1 MAPEDGLPSHHRAT
15 QHKEKLVI
23 GASSLGTVFR
33 RDIDGLMQ
41 RSH

>member
-15 QHKEKLVI
+15 QHKEELVI
-23 GASSLGTVFR
+23 GASLGTVFR